1 MNSLH
6 TLSAYKNNNTERT
19 VHTLS
24 VARDQALREQL
35 SLGRLLDA
43 PNAVLFVF
51 GRTSCTQTVHLII
64 FCQ

>member
-24 VARDQALREQL
+24 MARDRALREQL
-35 SLGRLLDA
+35 SVGRLLVA
-43 PNAVLFVF
+43 PNVCCSFLDALHARRLF
-51 GRTSCTQTVHLII
+51 I
-64 FCQ
+64 

>member
-24 VARDQALREQL
+24 VVRDQALREQL

-43 PNAVLFVF
+43 PNAVCCSFLDALHARRLF
-51 GRTSCTQTVHLII
+51 I
-64 FCQ
+64 